1 MRTEEK
7 EIIWKIINKIR
18 SKKIDDH
25 KEIKLF
31 MKKNFNKEK
40 IIDLTKKEKTMLL
53 EYVMEKV

>member
-25 KEIKLF
+25 KEIKFF
-31 MKKNFNKEK
+31 MKKNFHKEK
-40 IIDLTKKEKTMLL
+40 IIDLTKKEKIMLL
-53 EYVMEKV
+53 EYVMEKI